1 MRLLITTLLIA
12 NLSCMS
18 SPTEPSAARNAFTL
32 RFGETAIVDGTRIS
46 FTDVSDSRCPT
57 EVVCAWAGDAAV
69 RLESGSESVVLHT
82 NATAGPASGSVAG
95 ITATLVDVRPERIAV
110 DPPPKADYVISLRL
124 AAER

>member
-1 MRLLITTLLIA
+1 MRFLVALLFITNI
-12 NLSCMS
+12 SCMS
-18 SPTEPSAARNAFTL
+18 SPTGPSGARNAFTL
-32 RFGETAIVDGTRIS
+32 RFGETAIVDGARIS

-82 NATAGPASGSVAG
+82 NATAGPASGPLAG

-110 DPPPKADYVISLRL
+110 DPPAKSAYVISLRL